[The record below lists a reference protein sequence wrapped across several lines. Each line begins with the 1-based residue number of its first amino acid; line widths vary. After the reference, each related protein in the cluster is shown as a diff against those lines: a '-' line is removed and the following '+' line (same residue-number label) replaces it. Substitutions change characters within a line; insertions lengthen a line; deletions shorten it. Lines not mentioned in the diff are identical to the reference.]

1 VVAGVLA
8 ALQVSTAGTAGDDL
22 STAWSFARG
31 TSGEGLVAVA
41 TSMPR
46 VTGRVDLPHRVLA
59 PNTPLWYRRGLA
71 IPAGRALLVH
81 ADDGAQVFVDGQRL
95 ANHARWFP
103 VPDGSGG
110 NTLRFREVTVRV
122 LNNAL
127 RGGLTSVRIVPT
139 STIDRSLVDREPLPA
154 GLVPV
159 ETARFREQMP
169 GPGQSCD
176 FTAWAD
182 SQGGWDTFARLA
194 SMMAEVP
201 HDFSVGVG
209 DLVDDG
215 SNPAAWRAFIRT
227 VTPLA
232 RRVPV
237 VAIAG
242 NHDYDGFYNDLRAR
256 LYLDLLRPGGRA
268 PWFAWSCGV
277 VRLVAIDLNT
287 EFPLGVSEAS
297 PQGQWLKREMESDAW
312 RRASWRILLVHQPP
326 YSRSWAGYDG
336 DEATRRVV
344 ERLVAQG
351 ELDLVIA
358 GHSHAYEH
366 LAVPVGRR
374 RLHVLITGG
383 AGGALEAPRASG
395 PEPGRVV
402 LAHHFVRAR
411 ATRGVFAVEA
421 IDIDGRHIDR
431 WQVARERRQPLVL
444 RDSLRAHPMRAA
456 TPAP

>member
-1 VVAGVLA
+1 VRHWGSVVASALA
-8 ALQVSTAGTAGDDL
+8 VVQLSTQGAMGDDL
-22 STAWSFARG
+22 GTEWLFARG
-31 TSGEGLVAVA
+31 TPQEGLIVEAA
-41 TSMPR
+41 SMPPS
-46 VTGRVDLPHRVLA
+46 TDRVDLPHRVLE
-59 PNTPLWYRRGLA
+59 PNMPLWYRRALE
-71 IPAGRALLVH
+71 IPEGSALLVH

-103 VPDGSGG
+103 VPDASRGIVR
-110 NTLRFREVTVRV
+110 RFREVTVRV
-122 LNNAL
+122 LNNAM
-127 RGGLTSVRIVPT
+127 RGGLTSVRIVPA
-139 STIDRSLVDREPLPA
+139 SMIDRSPPDREPLPA
-154 GLVPV
+154 GLAPV
-159 ETARFREQMP
+159 ESARFREQMP
-169 GPGQSCD
+169 GPGQSCN

-194 SMMAEVP
+194 STMAEAP

-256 LYLDLLRPGGRA
+256 QYLDLFRPGGRA

-277 VRLVAIDLNT
+277 VRLAAIDLNM
-287 EFPLGVSEAS
+287 EFPLGISEAS
-297 PQGQWLKREMESDAW
+297 PQGLWLKREMGSDAW

-326 YSRSWAGYDG
+326 YSRSWTGYDG
-336 DEATRRVV
+336 DEATRHVV
-344 ERLVAQG
+344 HRLVTHG

-366 LAVPVGRR
+366 LTVPVGRR
-374 RLHVLITGG
+374 LLHVLITGG
-383 AGGALEAPRASG
+383 AGGTLEAPRAADEG
-395 PEPGRVV
+395 PDRVI

-411 ATRGVFAVEA
+411 ATRDRFAVEA
-421 IDIDGRHIDR
+421 IDVDGRLNDR
-431 WQVARERRQPLVL
+431 WQVAR
-444 RDSLRAHPMRAA
+444 
-456 TPAP
+456 